1 MDLTE
6 ILDKLAPKLPSL
18 AEADRVIVAPLIDHM
33 HAGVIR
39 PVTDEE
45 RSVLIRLGGGAP

>member
-6 ILDKLAPKLPSL
+6 LLHRLAPKLPTL
-18 AEADRVIVAPLIDHM
+18 AEEDRAVVAPLIDHM

-39 PVTDEE
+39 PVTDGE
-45 RSVLIRLGGGAP
+45 RALLIQLGGDTQ

>member
-6 ILDKLAPKLPSL
+6 ILNKLAPTLPSL
-18 AEADRVIVAPLIDHM
+18 AEDDRVIVAPLIDHM

-39 PVTDEE
+39 PVTDDE
-45 RSVLIRLGGGAP
+45 RSVLIRLGGGAQ

>member
-1 MDLTE
+1 MDLTHMLE
-6 ILDKLAPKLPSL
+6 QIVPKLAELV
-18 AEADRVIVAPLIDHM
+18 EEDRATVRPLIDHM

-45 RSVLIRLGGGAP
+45 RAAILRLSGASQ